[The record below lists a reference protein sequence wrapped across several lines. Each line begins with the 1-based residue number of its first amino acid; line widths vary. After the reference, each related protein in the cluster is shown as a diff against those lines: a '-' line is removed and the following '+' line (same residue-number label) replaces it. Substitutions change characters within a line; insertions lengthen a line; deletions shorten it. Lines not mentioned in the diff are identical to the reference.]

1 MPDHDYYEAEVE
13 CRSGCPVKT
22 DARGYLIATYKGDY
36 LTGYKISR
44 ATNPFASIC
53 GKVCG
58 APCETACRRKE
69 VDETLS
75 IRNIKGFLTSKYG
88 PECGDLFTPLTYSTA
103 RGSHNPKLTGK
114 TVGIIGG
121 GVAGFTCAHDLA
133 RLGHSV
139 TIFEREYIS
148 GGMLVQGVPLN
159 RLSRE
164 VIKSEID
171 SILQY
176 KHIEVIH
183 NCEVGKDISFN
194 EIRNKFDAVFIAVGL
209 SVGRILP
216 MENANHPNVY
226 SGLQFLLDFNFYRG
240 WDLSNKK
247 SVVIGGGDVAFDV
260 ARSAL
265 RCKSSNVELCCVER
279 EHLGE
284 MRGSKDER
292 DGGRR
297 EGVIIND
304 GWGPSKIEIV
314 DGKMKGLWVQK
325 VKRVMDENGRFN
337 PEYYDEKRLLEGDC
351 VFMAVGQT
359 SNLNFLDQSGVEIDR
374 GIIKTDKITRAT
386 NLVGVYAGGDVALGP
401 KLFIDGIQTGSEAAL
416 AIDAYLTKTIL
427 MQPYRKLQY
436 KEIEDYDRSNHYLLR
451 PKIDRVELPVN
462 VVTEPLKNT
471 TVEYPEEV
479 AINEGARCLECHIHP
494 TFEGEICILCG
505 GCVDVCPSYCLSMVS
520 IDAITGGKDIEL
532 LLDLEFGKKIR
543 KSEEGSVMLFDP
555 LKCIRCG
562 MCAIKCPTGSCK
574 MSENDIIEDVYI
586 ERVEK

>member
-1 MPDHDYYEAEVE
+1 M
-13 CRSGCPVKT
+13 
-22 DARGYLIATYKGDY
+22 IATYQEDY
-36 LTGYKISR
+36 LKGYQISR

-58 APCETACRRKE
+58 APCETACRRKK

-75 IRNIKGFLTSKYG
+75 IRNVKGFLTSRHG
-88 PECGDLFTPLTYSTA
+88 PECGDLFTPLTYSTV
-103 RGSHNPKLTGK
+103 RGSHHPKLTGK

-121 GVAGFTCAHDLA
+121 GVAGYTCAHDLA
-133 RLGHSV
+133 RLGHNV
-139 TIFEREYIS
+139 TIFEKEHVS

-164 VIKSEID
+164 VVKSEID

-176 KHIEVIH
+176 THIEVIH
-183 NCEVGKDISFN
+183 NCEVGKDLSFN
-194 EIRNKFDAVFIAVGL
+194 EIRNKFDAIFIAVGL

-216 MENANHPNVY
+216 MENSNHQDVY
-226 SGLQFLLDFNFYRG
+226 SGLKFLLDFNFSRT
-240 WDLSNKK
+240 WDLSLKK
-247 SVVIGGGDVAFDV
+247 SIVIGGGDVAFDV
-260 ARSAL
+260 ARCAL
-265 RCKSSNVELCCVER
+265 RCKSPSVELCCVER

-304 GWGPSKIEIV
+304 GWGPLKIEIV
-314 DGKMKGLWVQK
+314 DGKIKGLWVQK

-337 PEYYDEKRLLEGDC
+337 PEYFDEKKLLEGDC

-359 SNLNFLDQSGVEIDR
+359 SDLTFLDNSGVEIDR

-386 NLVGVYAGGDVALGP
+386 NVMGVYAGGDVALGP

-416 AIDAYLTKTIL
+416 AIDAFLTKTPL
-427 MQPYRKLQY
+427 MQPYRKLQFQ
-436 KEIEDYDRSNHYLLR
+436 EIEDYDRSNHYLMR
-451 PKIDRVELPVN
+451 PKIDREELHVN
-462 VVTEPLKNT
+462 VVAEPLKNS
-471 TVEYPEEV
+471 TVDYPEEI
-479 AINEGARCLECHIHP
+479 AKNEGARCLECHIHP

-505 GCVDVCPSYCLSMVS
+505 GCVDVCPSYCLSMKS
-520 IDAITGGKDIEL
+520 IDQIAGGEDVEF
-532 LLDLEFGKKIR
+532 LLDLEFGKKSR
-543 KSEEGSVMLFDP
+543 KSAEGSVMLFDP

-574 MSENDIIEDVYI
+574 MSANDIEDVYV
-586 ERVEK
+586 ERVVK

>member
-1 MPDHDYYEAEVE
+1 M
-13 CRSGCPVKT
+13 
-22 DARGYLIATYKGDY
+22 
-36 LTGYKISR
+36 
-44 ATNPFASIC
+44 
-53 GKVCG
+53 CG

-75 IRNIKGFLTSKYG
+75 IRNIKGFLTSKHG
-88 PECGDLFTPLTYSTA
+88 PECGDLFTPLTYSIA

-133 RLGHSV
+133 RLGHRV

-325 VKRVMDENGRFN
+325 VKRVMDEQGRFN

-359 SNLNFLDQSGVEIDR
+359 SNLNFLDQSGLEIDR

-386 NLVGVYAGGDVALGP
+386 NLSGVYAGGDVALGP

-416 AIDAYLTKTIL
+416 AIDAYLTKTNL

-436 KEIEDYDRSNHYLLR
+436 KEIEDYDRSNQYLLR

-479 AINEGARCLECHIHP
+479 AKNEGARCLECHIHP

-520 IDAITGGKDIEL
+520 IDKITGGKDIEL
-532 LLDLEFGKKIR
+532 LLDLEFGNKIR
-543 KSEEGSVMLFDP
+543 KSEDGSVMLFDP

-574 MSENDIIEDVYI
+574 MSENDIEDVYI
-586 ERVEK
+586 ERVVK